1 VEVLRRSSK
10 NFGVLQ
16 RIKRLTRHL
25 ERRDDGGAS
34 AKAPLPRA
42 GYQPHKLSQRLS
54 DETVTAILAASQAG
68 ATTRE
73 IGERFGLAHSSV
85 TKLLRQFGV
94 TMRRRGPWSGEP
106 GMTV

>member
-1 VEVLRRSSK
+1 MAE
-10 NFGVLQ
+10 
-16 RIKRLTRHL
+16 
-25 ERRDDGGAS
+25 
-34 AKAPLPRA
+34 
-42 GYQPHKLSQRLS
+42 HKLTQRLS
-54 DETVTAILAASQAG
+54 DETVTAIPAASQAG

-73 IGERFGLAHSSV
+73 IGERFGLSHSSV